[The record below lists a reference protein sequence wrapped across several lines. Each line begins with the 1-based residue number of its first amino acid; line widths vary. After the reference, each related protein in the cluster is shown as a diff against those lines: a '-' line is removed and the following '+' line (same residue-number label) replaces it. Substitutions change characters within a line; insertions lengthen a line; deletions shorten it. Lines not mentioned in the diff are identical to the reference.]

1 MQDKKVEGLQVK
13 AKICGITRWED
24 AKLAAQSGAWALGFI
39 FYAKSPR
46 NISYD
51 VARDIISRLD
61 DEGLTPSK
69 TVGVFVNASLHE
81 MQTAREKV
89 GLTTLQLHGDE
100 TPEICAELGG
110 DIIKAFR
117 LASKDE
123 VEQLKF
129 FAGKVS
135 YFLIDAAVKGAYGGT
150 GQLSDWDAAK
160 AVKGIGP
167 LILSGGLT
175 SANAA
180 DAWEAVKPFALDL
193 ASGVEAT
200 PGIKD
205 HEKLKTFF
213 ASIRNNK

>member
-1 MQDKKVEGLQVK
+1 MQVK

-24 AKLAAQSGAWALGFI
+24 AHLAAASGAWALGFI

-46 NISYD
+46 AVKYE
-51 VARDIISRLD
+51 VARDIVQRLAAK
-61 DEGLTPSK
+61 GLSPSK
-69 TVGVFVNASLHE
+69 TVGVFVNASVQE
-81 MQTAREKV
+81 METAREKV

-100 TPEICAELGG
+100 TPEDCAALGG

-117 LASKDE
+117 LGTRDE
-123 VEQLKF
+123 VHQLKA

-135 YFLIDAAVKGAYGGT
+135 YFLVDAAVKGAYGGT
-150 GQLSDWDAAK
+150 GQLSDWEVAK

-175 SANAA
+175 STNAA
-180 DAWEAVKPFALDL
+180 AAWNEVKPFALDL
-193 ASGVEAT
+193 ASGVEAS

-205 HEKLKTFF
+205 HEKLKIFF
-213 ASIRNNK
+213 ASIRNSK

>member
-1 MQDKKVEGLQVK
+1 MQNKKDAGTQVK

-24 AKLAAQSGAWALGFI
+24 AHLATASGAWALGFI

-46 NISYD
+46 AVTYE
-51 VARDIISRLD
+51 VARDIVLRLA
-61 DEGLTPSK
+61 DEGLSPCK
-69 TVGVFVNASLHE
+69 TVGVFVNASLQE
-81 MQTAREKV
+81 MEAAREKV

-100 TPEICAELGG
+100 TPEDCVALGG
-110 DIIKAFR
+110 DLIKAFR
-117 LASKDE
+117 LSTKDD
-123 VEQLKF
+123 VQQLKA

-135 YFLIDAAVKGAYGGT
+135 YFLVDAAVKGAYGGT
-150 GQLSDWDAAK
+150 GQLSDWEAAK

-175 SANAA
+175 AANAA
-180 DAWEAVKPFALDL
+180 AAWNEVKPFALDL

-213 ASIRNNK
+213 ASIRNSK